1 MKVLGI
7 AILTV
12 LSCVAQAAVE
22 TKVPVKAGYEKIDLG
37 TVPAE
42 LKSGYGGGIEFA
54 GSVQCEDRQGRKIGS
69 KEAGFD
75 SCMIEKSSN
84 TRGNLPTQSY

>member
-1 MKVLGI
+1 MKALGI
-7 AILTV
+7 AVLTV
-12 LSCVAQAAVE
+12 LSCAAQAAVE

-54 GSVQCEDRQGRKIGS
+54 GSVQCEDSAGRKIGM

-75 SCMIEKSSN
+75 SCMVEKTSN
-84 TRGNLPTQSY
+84 SRGNLPAKSY

>member
-7 AILTV
+7 AILSV
-12 LSCVAQAAVE
+12 LSCAAQAAVE
-22 TKVPVKAGYEKIDLG
+22 TKVPVKPGYEKIDLG

-54 GSVQCEDRQGRKIGS
+54 ASMQCEDRAGRKVDM
-69 KEAGFD
+69 KDAGFD
-75 SCMIEKSSN
+75 SCLTEKN
-84 TRGNLPTQSY
+84 TRGTLPNQDR